1 MDGISRYLCSDHARC
16 DDFFL
21 EAERSVNKGA
31 WEAAAASFRNFAESL
46 EHHFAMEEE
55 VLFAAFEEAIGHNAG
70 PTVIMR
76 MEHAQLRS
84 LLTLLRDALN
94 ERNADA
100 YLGYSDTLNTMMQQH
115 NLKEESV
122 LYPMAD
128 RMLAARERELIEAM
142 AALTVPA

>member
-16 DDFFL
+16 DDFFFD
-21 EAERSVNKGA
+21 AERHVNKKA
-31 WEAAAASFRNFAESL
+31 WEAAAASFHDFVESL

-55 VLFAAFEEAIGHNAG
+55 VLFTAFEEEIGHNAG

-84 LLTLLRDALN
+84 LLTQLRHALDAHD
-94 ERNADA
+94 ADA

-128 RMLAARERELIEAM
+128 RMLANRERELIDAM
-142 AALTVPA
+142 AALVAAT

>member
-16 DDFFL
+16 DDFFIS
-21 EAERSVNKGA
+21 AERNVNIKA
-31 WEAAAASFRNFAESL
+31 WDVAASFFREFVEAL
-46 EHHFAMEEE
+46 EHHFAMEER
-55 VLFAAFEEAIGHNAG
+55 VLFTAFEQEIGHKSG

-76 MEHAQLRS
+76 MEHAQLRE
-84 LLTLLRDALN
+84 LLAQLQSALEEHDA
-94 ERNADA
+94 DG

-128 RMLAARERELIEAM
+128 RMLAGREREIVEAM
-142 AALTVPA
+142 AALEVSA

>member
-16 DDFFL
+16 DDFFID
-21 EAERSVNKGA
+21 AERKVNSAA
-31 WEAAAASFRNFAESL
+31 WDAAAASLARFTEAI
-46 EHHFAMEEE
+46 EHHFAMEEQ
-55 VLFAAFEEAIGHNAG
+55 VLFAAFEEEIGHNAG

-76 MEHAQLRS
+76 MEHKQLRA
-84 LLTLLRDALN
+84 LLALLRHAMEQRD
-94 ERNADA
+94 ADA

-128 RMLAARERELIEAM
+128 RMLANRERELIEAM
-142 AALTVPA
+142 AALAVPA

>member
-21 EAERSVNKGA
+21 DAERSVNNKA
-31 WEAAAASFRNFAESL
+31 WEEAAASFGEFAESI
-46 EHHFAMEEE
+46 EHHFAMEEQI
-55 VLFAAFEEAIGHNAG
+55 LFAAFEEEIGHSAG

-76 MEHAQLRS
+76 MEHNQLRS
-84 LLTLLRDALN
+84 LLAQLRSALE
-94 ERNADA
+94 ERDADA

-128 RMLAARERELIEAM
+128 RMLASRERELIEAM
-142 AALTVPA
+142 AALDVAA